1 MILDPRD
8 GPDAAWF
15 RRALVLGVVT
25 HVVAA
30 MCSLGWLQFDE
41 HFQILEY
48 LTVKLR
54 GAPPQPGFELGMRS
68 FVQIAP
74 LYAIARGFEA
84 VFGASPIA
92 LERVYRLLAAAG
104 GLAVSAGLARRLAA
118 EVEDRF
124 ARRAG
129 VLALLA
135 FWPFVFTHARIS
147 AECVGSTLFW
157 GGVLVLLEAPAPEP
171 PRPGAPRRHPAADR
185 PSADVRRLVVGGLLL
200 GLACAARLQLGFA
213 LAGLGAWLLLVARA
227 RGARVAA
234 LALGFAG
241 GELVGFVADRWGY
254 GAFTLTPWNYFREN
268 ILHGMAQSFG
278 VEPPWWYVPEAALA
292 LGGPFGALAVLGV
305 LWFWARRVRHVV
317 ALPTVTFVLGHCL
330 IAHKELRFLIP
341 ALPAVPFALAHA
353 LDEATRA
360 NKPKSALALRGV
372 ALAYGAAAL
381 VALPAMTL
389 RPASLPL
396 YYYAY
401 VDAHFRGGYE
411 VYYDRRAPMSLGP
424 FEVYYYRP
432 ASYVPHAAKVADLEA
447 RLGADPAPFL
457 FFHDSL
463 DLPESA
469 VLRARCRVLVQT
481 VPSWMQLP
489 ALVRAFDPA
498 ILWSLHECGGG
509 GPVP

>member
-1 MILDPRD
+1 MNLDPRD
-8 GPDAAWF
+8 GSDAAFF
-15 RRALVLGVVT
+15 RRALALGMVT
-25 HVVAA
+25 HVAAA
-30 MCSLGWLQFDE
+30 MFSLGWFQFDE

-84 VFGASPIA
+84 VFGPSPIA

-129 VLALLA
+129 VLALLL

-157 GGVLVLLEAPAPEP
+157 GGVLVLLEARSWDAP
-171 PRPGAPRRHPAADR
+171 RGGAPSRQPAADR
-185 PSADVRRLVVGGLLL
+185 PSADTRRLVAGGLLL
-200 GLACAARLQLGFA
+200 GLAFAARLQLGFA

-227 RGARVAA
+227 PLTRLFA

-241 GELVGFVADRWGY
+241 GELLGLAADRWGY
-254 GAFTLTPWNYFREN
+254 GAFTLTPWSYFREN
-268 ILHGMAQSFG
+268 ILHGMAKSFG
-278 VEPPWWYVPEAALA
+278 VEPFWWYAPQSAMA

-305 LWFWARRVRHVV
+305 LWFWARHVRHVV
-317 ALPTVTFVLGHCL
+317 GLPTVAFVLGHCL

-353 LDEATRA
+353 LDRAARA
-360 NKPKSALALRGV
+360 NNPLGPRIVRGV
-372 ALAYGAAAL
+372 ALAYGVAAL
-381 VALPAMTL
+381 VVLPAMIL

-401 VDAHFRGGYE
+401 VDAHFREGYE
-411 VYYDRRAPMSLGP
+411 VHYDRREPMSLGP

-432 ASYVPHAAKVADLEA
+432 ASYRPHAAKVADLEA
-447 RLGADPAPFL
+447 RLAADPAPFL
-457 FFHDSL
+457 FFHDAL
-463 DLPESA
+463 ELPESA

-481 VPSWMQLP
+481 VPPWMQRP
-489 ALVRAFDPA
+489 VLVRALDPE
-498 ILWSLHECGGG
+498 ILWSLHECGGTA
-509 GPVP
+509 PMP